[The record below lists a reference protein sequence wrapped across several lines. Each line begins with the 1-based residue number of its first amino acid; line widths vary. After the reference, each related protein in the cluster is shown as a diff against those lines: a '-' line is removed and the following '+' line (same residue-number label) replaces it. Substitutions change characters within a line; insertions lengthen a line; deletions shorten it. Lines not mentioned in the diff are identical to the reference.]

1 MPHNSYL
8 IFPNELDTSTARF
21 VNHSNHVYYCL
32 SIWRKKRLFYFRILQ
47 KVQNTLILR
56 MPLLRFEERT

>member
-21 VNHSNHVYYCL
+21 INHSEDEFINYEP
-32 SIWRKKRLFYFRILQ
+32 RILSFNME
-47 KVQNTLILR
+47 KKEDYFISESSKKCKTIS
-56 MPLLRFEERT
+56 F